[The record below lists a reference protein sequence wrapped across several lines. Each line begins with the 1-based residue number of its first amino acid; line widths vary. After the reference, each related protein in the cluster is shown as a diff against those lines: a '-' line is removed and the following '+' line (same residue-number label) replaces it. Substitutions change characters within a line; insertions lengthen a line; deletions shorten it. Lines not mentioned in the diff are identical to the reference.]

1 MIAGIFEL
9 SARRRPFLPANKGD
23 HVPAPTYKLI
33 VGLGNPGAEYLFTR
47 HNVGFLVLDA
57 WADEEGRSFQDERA
71 RSSRFAALDSGE
83 RLVKPST
90 YMNESGKAVAA
101 WLDWLKLTSTDL
113 LVVVDDVALP
123 MGQIRLRPEGSPG
136 GHNGLK
142 SIEAHLGTDRYARL
156 RCGVDAVPP
165 GWPLE
170 RWVLSRF
177 RPEEEDALGR
187 MIRTARQAI
196 ECCQCE
202 GIAVAMNRFNGL
214 NSVDLNQGE

>member
-1 MIAGIFEL
+1 V
-9 SARRRPFLPANKGD
+9 S
-23 HVPAPTYKLI
+23 APTYKLI
-33 VGLGNPGAEYLFTR
+33 AGLGNPGPEYLFTR

-57 WADEEGRSFQDERA
+57 WADEEDETFHEERA
-71 RSSRFAALDSGE
+71 RFSKFVALDSGE
-83 RLVKPST
+83 RLVKPMT

-101 WLDWLKLTSTDL
+101 WLDWLKLTVADL

-123 MGQIRLRPEGSPG
+123 MGQVRLRPEGSDG

-142 SIEAHLGTDRYARL
+142 SIESHLGTDRYARL

-165 GWPLE
+165 GWALE

-187 MIRTARQAI
+187 MIRTARLAI
-196 ECCQCE
+196 ECCQRE

-214 NSVDLNQGE
+214 NPVDTNQDK

>member
-1 MIAGIFEL
+1 V
-9 SARRRPFLPANKGD
+9 S
-23 HVPAPTYKLI
+23 APTYKLI
-33 VGLGNPGAEYLFTR
+33 AGLGNPGPEYLFTR

-57 WADEEGRSFQDERA
+57 WADEEGEAFHDER
-71 RSSRFAALDSGE
+71 SRHSKFVSLESGE
-83 RLVKPST
+83 RLVKPMS

-101 WLDWLKLTSTDL
+101 WLDWLKLTVADL

-123 MGQIRLRPEGSPG
+123 MGQVRLRPEGSDG

-142 SIEAHLGTDRYARL
+142 SIESHLGTDRYARL

-165 GWPLE
+165 GWALE

-177 RPEEEDALGR
+177 RPEEEEALGR
-187 MIRTARQAI
+187 MIRTARMAI
-196 ECCQCE
+196 ECCQSE

-214 NSVDLNQGE
+214 SVDANQDERLEGK